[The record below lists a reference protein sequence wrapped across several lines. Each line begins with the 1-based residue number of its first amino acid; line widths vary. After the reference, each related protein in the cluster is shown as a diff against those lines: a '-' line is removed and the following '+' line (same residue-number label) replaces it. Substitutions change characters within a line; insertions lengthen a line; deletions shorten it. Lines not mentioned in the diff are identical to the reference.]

1 MKKILFMLMAIL
13 ALTACSDDNVSDL
26 NLDGSCSITELALD
40 KYDGTIDKYYSH
52 DYRASAR
59 DLRLSLR

>member
-26 NLDGSCSITELALD
+26 NLSGGCSITELTLD
-40 KYDGTIDKYYSH
+40 NYDGTMT
-52 DYRASAR
+52 RLLAR
-59 DLRLSLR
+59 LPCECQRPTTSLI